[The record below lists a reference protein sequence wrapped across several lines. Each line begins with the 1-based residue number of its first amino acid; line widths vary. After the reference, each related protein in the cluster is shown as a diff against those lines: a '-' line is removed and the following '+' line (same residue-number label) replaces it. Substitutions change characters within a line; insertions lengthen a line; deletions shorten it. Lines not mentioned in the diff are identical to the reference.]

1 MGKKIITVI
10 VLPLCLLHWHWFQPA
25 PRKNRKGIEAYQK
38 KQYEEALN
46 QFLSAKGI
54 DPDSQKLKS
63 NTASA
68 LYQLKKYEEAL
79 REFST
84 IDPQKMAIP
93 QSSFS
98 YNLGNTY
105 YRMGKYQEALDQ
117 YKKSIIHAPNDLD
130 AKKNYELTLK
140 KLNDQQNDNQQQPD
154 QQQQQTQPPPQN
166 DQIMQ
171 FLNQNEKEQ
180 MEKKKR
186 QAQPAQRIKDW

>member
-1 MGKKIITVI
+1 MGKKVI
-10 VLPLCLLHWHWFQPA
+10 LLIMIPLCLLNWHWFQPA
-25 PRKNRKGIEAYQK
+25 PRKNLKGIEAYRNK
-38 KQYEEALN
+38 KYQEALN

-54 DPDSQKLKS
+54 DPTSQKLKN

-84 IDPQKMAIP
+84 ITPRKMAIP

-140 KLNDQQNDNQQQPD
+140 KLNEQQNSNRQQPD
-154 QQQQQTQPPPQN
+154 QQQQTQPPPQN

-186 QAQPAQRIKDW
+186 QAQPVQRIKDW